1 MIIAGRSLHNDMLIR
16 LLRAPMWYFDTTPLG
31 RIVNRFSKDIDL
43 IDNAIPNLMRFVLNS
58 LSLSVV
64 FVLLV
69 SLFLPRR
76 IGLGSFHL
84 SIFHLFC
91 ISHTDYCSLPVDDR
105 ITDSLGGSGLFHQ
118 GIATNQSINRTIN
131 RTIKQSRDKIINEPI
146 NQLGV
151 GTNG

>member
-69 SLFLPRR
+69 SLFLLRR
-76 IGLGSFHL
+76 IGIRL
-84 SIFHLFC
+84 ILF
-91 ISHTDYCSLPVDDR
+91 
-105 ITDSLGGSGLFHQ
+105 
-118 GIATNQSINRTIN
+118 
-131 RTIKQSRDKIINEPI
+131 IKIPFILYFAYR
-146 NQLGV
+146 L
-151 GTNG
+151 